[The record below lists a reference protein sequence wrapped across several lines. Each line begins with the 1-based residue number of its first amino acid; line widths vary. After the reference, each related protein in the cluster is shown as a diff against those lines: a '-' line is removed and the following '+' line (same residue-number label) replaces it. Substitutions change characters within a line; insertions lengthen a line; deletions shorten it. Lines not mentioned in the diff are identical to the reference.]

1 MPLSRICD
9 TLLLAMQIG
18 RLFWRSK
25 LTIGKVLDLFP
36 EEVIRNVRKISI
48 LGGQLTCTTVKNWK
62 QRMMLKLRDV
72 VPFHLED
79 YSES

>member
-1 MPLSRICD
+1 MPLGRICA

-48 LGGQLTCTTVKNWK
+48 LGGQLTCTAVKNWK
-62 QRMMLKLRDV
+62 QQMMLKLRDA